1 MRAMSLAAIATL
13 WIATAPISANAA
25 DQIITESFSVTI
37 PGSAVPNASQPD
49 AQFESTPFPLFA
61 TSTGFLESA
70 AFTLTGAVKVVSLN
84 DEPDI
89 LIFLR
94 DLTARDIGFG
104 QAILKSGTTS
114 VMFSGDAVPAAIYI
128 GVGNGQVQLT
138 LNTSDF
144 PDTDLIESVGPL
156 EGVVTYTYTPRTLA
170 AIPETPTWAAMLVGF
185 ASLGFA
191 GYRAKRKGRA
201 SNGVSRAH

>member
-1 MRAMSLAAIATL
+1 MRAMSIAAIATMG
-13 WIATAPISANAA
+13 IATAPISASAA

-37 PGSAVPNASQPD
+37 PGSSVPNASQPD

-61 TSTGFLESA
+61 QSTGVLDSV
-70 AFTLTGAVKVVSLN
+70 AFTVTGAVKVVSLN
-84 DEPDI
+84 EDPDV

-94 DLTARDIGFG
+94 GITGTVIGSG
-104 QAILKSGTTS
+104 QAVKAGTTS
-114 VMFSGDAVPAAIYI
+114 LMFSGHDDPPALYI
-128 GVGNGQVQLT
+128 GIGNGQVPLT

-144 PDTDLIESVGPL
+144 PNTDLIESDGPL
-156 EGVVTYTYTPRTLA
+156 DGVVTYTYTPRTLA
-170 AIPETPTWAAMLVGF
+170 AIPETPTWAAMLAGF

-201 SNGVSRAH
+201 WNGVAKAH

>member
-1 MRAMSLAAIATL
+1 MRAMSLAAIATMCV
-13 WIATAPISANAA
+13 AAAPISANAA

-37 PGSAVPNASQPD
+37 PGSSVPNASQPD

-61 TSTGFLESA
+61 ESTGLLESVG
-70 AFTLTGAVKVVSLN
+70 FTVTGAVKVVSLN
-84 DEPDI
+84 DEPNI
-89 LIFLR
+89 RIFLR
-94 DLTARDIGFG
+94 GQTPGSIGFG
-104 QAILKSGTTS
+104 QAVKAGTTS
-114 VMFSGDAVPAAIYI
+114 VMFSGDDHPTGAYI
-128 GVGNGQVQLT
+128 GSGNMQVRIT
-138 LNTSDF
+138 LNTNDF

-191 GYRAKRKGRA
+191 GYRAKRKGRG
-201 SNGVSRAH
+201 SNGVSKAH

>member
-1 MRAMSLAAIATL
+1 MRALSIAAIATMG
-13 WIATAPISANAA
+13 IATAPLQASAA

-37 PGSAVPNASQPD
+37 PASAVPDAAQPD
-49 AQFESTPFPLFA
+49 ALFGSTPFPLFA
-61 TSTGFLESA
+61 DSTGFLTSA

-89 LIFLR
+89 LIDLR
-94 DLTARDIGFG
+94 DLTGRYIGFS
-104 QAILKSGTTS
+104 QAVLKAGTTN
-114 VMFSGDAVPAAIYI
+114 VMFSGDADPPSIYI
-128 GVGNGQVQLT
+128 GTGNGQVQIT
-138 LNTSDF
+138 LSTSDF
-144 PDTDLIESVGPL
+144 PNTDLIESVGPL

-191 GYRAKRKGRA
+191 GYRASGRA
-201 SNGVSRAH
+201 AFPTRL